1 MTANKVDWVKNF
13 DEKCREEFLD
23 ARTCQREKTFWGLD
37 SFVQVANGLSMSDN
51 QSIKNFLDYK
61 WDGRKIWN
69 EMKDEHRILE
79 VEKRRIKWISHRKV
93 LDSFTK

>member
-1 MTANKVDWVKNF
+1 
-13 DEKCREEFLD
+13 
-23 ARTCQREKTFWGLD
+23 
-37 SFVQVANGLSMSDN
+37 MSDN

-93 LDSFTK
+93 LDSFTKQKKVYKLMGVAVTKAGPYFNGNASPSNTNNIKFGEQKLF